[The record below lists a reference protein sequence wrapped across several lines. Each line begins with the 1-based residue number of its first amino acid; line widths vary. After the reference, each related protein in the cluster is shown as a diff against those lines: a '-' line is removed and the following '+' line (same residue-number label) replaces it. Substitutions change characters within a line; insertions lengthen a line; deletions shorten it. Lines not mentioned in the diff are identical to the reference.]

1 MKHYQVKFKYADS
14 YSNWNWRNQSCS
26 VYADNEIEARAK
38 CIQLYG
44 LGSDCDYQ
52 ITSVEEI

>member
-14 YSNWNWRNQSCS
+14 YSDWNWRSQQCY
-26 VYADNEIEARAK
+26 VYADNEVEARSK
-38 CIQLYG
+38 CIRLYG
-44 LGSDCDYQ
+44 LGKDCDYQ